1 MIVLIIMVVVILT
14 IYYLCFFLRDTE
26 VKKERDQQAS
36 PNCCNDIMGESK
48 FDNRQFWTK
57 TGIGLSITKEANIE
71 NTFVLEKENE
81 SVMLEEDLI
90 DVEYEDEG
98 SGVARGIRFE
108 EIVYV
113 IEEEENID
121 ETTEVYDSVMKQIE
135 ENREKMG
142 DMLDS
147 IEIE

>member
-1 MIVLIIMVVVILT
+1 MIILIIMVVLILT
-14 IYYLCFFLRDTE
+14 IYYLWIYLHDTD
-26 VKKERDQQAS
+26 VKKERDQQVS
-36 PNCCNDIMGESK
+36 NNCNDIIGESK

-57 TGIGLSITKEANIE
+57 TGIGLPITKEANIE
-71 NTFVLEKENE
+71 NTFVLEGENE
-81 SVMLEEDLI
+81 PVLLEEDLI
-90 DVEYEDEG
+90 EAEYEDED

-113 IEEEENID
+113 IKEEESTGEN
-121 ETTEVYDSVMKQIE
+121 TVYDSVMKQIQ
-135 ENREKMG
+135 ENREKME